1 MAEGKDKIA
10 SSLMDLQPTA
20 ILEFFVIYPDLVN
33 HPTIEIRI
41 HAGSIYTDSLTWQ
54 GKTYIPVSVE
64 VEGFEQSATGQLAR
78 PKIRI
83 ANKDYLITGLLHKYN
98 DFQFAKIIRKRTF
111 VKYLDEVNFE
121 GGNPYGD
128 ADSTAELS
136 NEEYVIGQ
144 KTQESKVSVEF
155 ELASPLDLET
165 FEINNRR
172 IMGKYCYWTYRGCGC
187 NYQGVPLQQENGKP
201 FTDVDGVY
209 VVPNISDF
217 DSINN
222 DTSFLWEMTQDY
234 SRGDVAYI
242 ENDKVLINPYGAAGK
257 PEPMKIWYVAVSGS
271 LGSAPDSNP
280 SFWQKDGCNKK
291 LSSCRLRFNDTEQIA
306 YQTNY
311 TTEVTGQLIDF
322 SGQHGSGILT
332 NVDEDLLEI
341 PRANNFTLGFW
352 YKGGASADRSAYLS
366 TQKSI
371 GYRFEADS
379 DGLMHLVYIKTNE
392 FEGVTYKGLSHST
405 SHLTLMLL
413 EVNRDDNELSLY
425 SSNNLS
431 NPIHNNTTDGDQQFS
446 IYFDQITFGLSLQT
460 SQPAVYPTPT
470 PNFKLGPAMLW
481 SGVLTHDERHSLVLG
496 HNEGNDT
503 SLHQPLK
510 YERATGN
517 AASLTGGRDKLK
529 LIYWLEETGFV
540 DGGTD
545 VGFLDSSPNGH
556 DFTGHGY
563 GFSNFSYSVPETV
576 TRYRKGESTAILPF
590 GGFPGTDGFSY
601 GS

>member
-20 ILEFFVIYPDLVN
+20 ILEFFVIYPDPVN
-33 HPTIEIRI
+33 HPTVEIRI

-54 GKTYIPVSVE
+54 GKTYIPVPVE

-144 KTQESKVSVEF
+144 KTQESKVLVEF

-187 NYQGVPLQQENGKP
+187 NYQGIPLQQENGKP

-242 ENDKVLINPYGAAGK
+242 ENDKVLINPYGAAGD

-291 LSSCRLRFNDTEQIA
+291 LSSCRLRFNESTQIA
-306 YQTNY
+306 Y
-311 TTEVTGQLIDF
+311 TTHSTESEVTLIDF

-332 NVDEDLLEI
+332 NVD
-341 PRANNFTLGFW
+341 PSVYSVPSGNSFTLGWW
-352 YKGGASADRSAYLS
+352 YKGGYSEADSAYFQAS
-366 TQKSI
+366 DDI
-371 GYRFEADS
+371 YGGYRF
-379 DGLMHLVYIKTNE
+379 LVYE
-392 FEGVTYKGLSHST
+392 
-405 SHLTLMLL
+405 
-413 EVNRDDNELSLY
+413 DNMYL
-425 SSNNLS
+425 N
-431 NPIHNNTTDGDQQFS
+431 
-446 IYFDQITFGLSLQT
+446 
-460 SQPAVYPTPT
+460 
-470 PNFKLGPAMLW
+470 
-481 SGVLTHDERHSLVLG
+481 
-496 HNEGNDT
+496 
-503 SLHQPLK
+503 
-510 YERATGN
+510 
-517 AASLTGGRDKLK
+517 
-529 LIYWLEETGFV
+529 
-540 DGGTD
+540 
-545 VGFLDSSPNGH
+545 
-556 DFTGHGY
+556 
-563 GFSNFSYSVPETV
+563 
-576 TRYRKGESTAILPF
+576 
-590 GGFPGTDGFSY
+590 
-601 GS
+601 